1 MKPRFEVGQVLR
13 QHWDWAK
20 SNGRFNAHQLRNLRA
35 LSLCRT
41 AEMGGHVDACNH
53 CGCIRISYNFCR
65 NRHCPKCQAKERE
78 EWILRRQA
86 DLLPVPYFHMVFTL
100 PSALNPYCLRHPA
113 ELYKL
118 LFQSAWQTLKAF
130 AKDAKHLGAQPG
142 MVAIL
147 HTWGQQLMLHPHIH
161 CIVPGGGLT
170 AKGKWKHSR
179 AEGKYLFP
187 KKAVSK
193 VFRAKFAHGFRQ
205 WAASQGIALPE
216 ALFKQLFAKPWV
228 VYAKRPFLGPNQVL
242 EYLGRYTHKIAIS
255 NYRLLSVTPQ
265 QVAFSYK
272 DYRQKAT
279 QKTMALDAHEFI
291 RRFALHILPPG
302 FVRIRHY
309 GILASRNKSICL
321 QQARAHLKVV
331 TPPVV
336 QASWKQICAQ
346 RLGFEPD
353 QCPYCHTGRMVY
365 VIGFGRGGPP
375 WEYLRKR
382 GFNLTHL
389 AN

>member
-53 CGCIRISYNFCR
+53 CGCIRISYNSCR

-321 QQARAHLKVV
+321 QQARAHLKVA
-331 TPPVV
+331 TPPVA